1 MNITVIDNYIE
12 KLNPEQKSAAKFDQG
27 SVLVLAAAGSG
38 KTSTL
43 TSRIAYLIAHKN
55 IAPNHIMAVTFTN
68 KAAKEMIN
76 RLDKMGIDTK
86 SLWIGT
92 FHGICNKILRYH
104 AVDAGIK
111 KNFYIMDQ
119 QEQLS
124 FLKRIC
130 RSNGYDPKVV
140 NIPQLQN
147 NINGYKEVGWRSS
160 QLQTGTI
167 ERKIYELYEKACIN
181 DNCVDFAE
189 LMLGCYELFTNNP
202 HIADAYA
209 DKFQHILIDEFQ
221 DTSELQY
228 KWLKILSQ
236 KHKNVFA
243 VGDDD
248 QCVVE
253 GSNIDTPK
261 GEVKIEKIKKGDY
274 VLSKIGNLTVPKK
287 VTSVFS
293 ESIVNDIVTIT
304 LKNGTVLKSKKEHVW
319 FSNRGK
325 DLVNK
330 KSYLVYL
337 EFNSDSESKVCI
349 YNTSSLSESKKLLK
363 NKKNKNIWVLSA
375 HEDLLSAS
383 MTRLR
388 YANMFNISIL
398 GFDLLSKFLVKPND
412 PLRAEMEKAKELL
425 GKEKVQNALKLL
437 NKLQGSSEYPFKVKK
452 KEDEVLKIISD
463 LSNKINGK
471 VDEKNII
478 DITLTLC
485 DKIDNDKAIHS
496 MIIKTENMEIK
507 ETLTL
512 LMGMPK
518 IKKKVATFKVYQED
532 YGVLNGLI
540 NDIEYFCEGYKNIEF
555 RVIQKARVTDSKK
568 MYHVM
573 AKDIIPGMFLPDR
586 NNELCEVINV
596 EICKEHVRIYDLN
609 VENTHNY
616 IVNGIVTH
624 NSIYSFRGAEPEN
637 LLLFKNEFDAKL
649 IKIEKN
655 YRSNA
660 YVLDAANAI
669 IANNKNRQGKNLVPT
684 KPHGEKINLY
694 TAFNDIQESNYI
706 ASEIKRLR
714 RLGISYR
721 NMSILYRTN
730 GQSRSL
736 EKALNS
742 LAIPYI
748 IYGGFRFFDR
758 QEVKHA
764 MAYLRLAN
772 NPEDNMAFLRVA
784 NTPARAI
791 GDAAL
796 KKLDAQ
802 AQENNCSLYKMAIS
816 ADAKTIKKFAP
827 FVEVINKLQALCANQ
842 TIPEMVRRVIVHS
855 GLEAMY
861 EKEEKDGE
869 ERLDNLYELISA
881 AEVFIAENKKAD
893 LDEFL
898 AFSTLETNVETK
910 KKDENADAVKLMT
923 VHASKGL
930 EFDVVFIAGLEEQL
944 FPHANAIGSKDQTM
958 IEEERRLMY
967 VALTRAKELLYL
979 SYCEERLLHGQR
991 ESFIRSRFL
1000 SEIPKAVLNSI
1011 V

>member
-1 MNITVIDNYIE
+1 MNITVIDNYID
-12 KLNPEQKSAAKFDQG
+12 KLNAEQKKAAKFDNG

-43 TSRIAYLIAHKN
+43 TSRIAYLIAHKD
-55 IAPNHIMAVTFTN
+55 IRPNNIMAVTFTN
-68 KAAKEMIN
+68 KAAKEMIG
-76 RLDKMGIDTK
+76 RLEKMGIDTK

-104 AVDAGIK
+104 AVEAGIK

-124 FLKRIC
+124 FLKRVC
-130 RSNGYDPKVV
+130 RANGYDPKVV
-140 NIPQLQN
+140 NVSQLQN
-147 NINGYKEVGWRSS
+147 DINGYKEVGWRSN
-160 QLQTGTI
+160 QLQLGTT
-167 ERKIYELYEKACIN
+167 ERKLYELYEKACIN

-189 LMLGCYELFTNNP
+189 LMLGCYELFTKNP

-209 DKFQHILIDEFQ
+209 DKFQHILVDEFQ

-228 KWLKILSQ
+228 KWLKVLSQ

-248 QCVVE
+248 QCLIE
-253 GSNIDTPK
+253 GTIIDSKMGNKPI
-261 GEVKIEKIKKGDY
+261 EDFKIGDEID
-274 VLSKIGNLTVPKK
+274 SKINGLTVSA
-287 VTSVFS
+287 VIRNIHENTVFK
-293 ESIVNDIVTIT
+293 DMVTIT
-304 LKNGTVLKSKKEHVW
+304 LKNGTVLKSTKEHVW
-319 FSNRGK
+319 FTNDNNQFSDGAF
-325 DLVNK
+325 
-330 KSYLVYL
+330 LVYL
-337 EFNSDSESKVCI
+337 ISKNKVNYELAI
-349 YNTSSLSESKKLLK
+349 TTSLKESKKLIEEHDDA
-363 NKKNKNIWVLSA
+363 NEVWVLSA
-375 HEDLLSAS
+375 HKTLAEAQLSKLKYMS
-383 MTRLR
+383 I
-388 YANMFNISIL
+388 YNISSFGLSIFSEL
-398 GFDLLSKFLVKPND
+398 NINGNDSLSKIL
-412 PLRAEMEKAKELL
+412 
-425 GKEKVQNALKLL
+425 KEKKEQVNQKNLMNVFKLL
-437 NKLQGSSEYPFKVKK
+437 NNKLFVGKYPYQVHTKK
-452 KEDEVLKIISD
+452 PR
-463 LSNKINGK
+463 N
-471 VDEKNII
+471 I

-485 DKIDNDKAIHS
+485 HDCVKDKAVHS
-496 MIIKTENMEIK
+496 MMIKVNCENLKEEITKLLSK
-507 ETLTL
+507 EAKFKN
-512 LMGMPK
+512 GK
-518 IKKKVATFKVYQED
+518 YVFKKKSNNYQDIYNLVTILETFYKDIFDV
-532 YGVLNGLI
+532 NI
-540 NDIEYFCEGYKNIEF
+540 N
-555 RVIQKARVTDSKK
+555 VIQKAKIDGNKK
-568 MYHVM
+568 MYHTM
-573 AKDIIPGMFLPDR
+573 AKDVLPGMFMPDR
-586 NNELCEVINV
+586 NNVLQEVDSVSIN
-596 EICKEHVRIYDLN
+596 KEKVKVFDFN
-609 VENTHNY
+609 VQGTHNY
-616 IVNGIVTH
+616 IANGIVTH

-637 LLLFKNEFDAKL
+637 LLLFKNEFNAEL

-660 YVLDAANAI
+660 YVLEAANAVI
-669 IANNKNRQGKNLVPT
+669 SFNKNRQGKNLVPT

-714 RLGISYR
+714 RIGVPYK

-772 NPEDNMAFLRVA
+772 NPDDNMAFLRVA
-784 NTPARAI
+784 NIPARAI
-791 GDAAL
+791 GEAAL

-802 AQENNCSLYKMAIS
+802 AQENECSLYQMAMN
-816 ADAKTIKKFAP
+816 ADAKTVKKFTP
-827 FVEVINKLQALCANQ
+827 FIDVINKLQGLCIGQ
-842 TIPEMVRRVIVHS
+842 SIPEMVRRVIIHS
-855 GLEAMY
+855 GLESMY

-869 ERLDNLYELISA
+869 DRLDNLYELISA
-881 AEVFIAENKKAD
+881 AEVFISENKKAD

-944 FPHANAIGSKDQTM
+944 FPHINAISSKDPSM

-967 VALTRAKELLYL
+967 VAITRAKEILYL
-979 SYCEERLLHGQR
+979 SFCEERLLHGQR

-1000 SEIPKAVLNSI
+1000 EEIPKKVLNKI
-1011 V
+1011 M